1 MDWYLKEYDN
11 FNVRTISYDAGHKNE
26 KQNKQALCR
35 IQELMKLNAP
45 VNSDEYNELEVL
57 SILVEN
63 YEAKAFPIDLPDPV
77 AAIEFRMEQLKYD
90 VADWQKFLAQKAGL
104 RKS

>member
-1 MDWYLKEYDN
+1 MQAIK
-11 FNVRTISYDAGHKNE
+11 TK

-45 VNSDEYNELEVL
+45 ENSAEYNELEVL

-77 AAIEFRMEQLKYD
+77 AVIEFRMEQMQFD
-90 VADWQKFLAQKAGL
+90 AADLAKKKLNGNY
-104 RKS
+104 